1 MATDRSTN
9 NSNKNAQFTSS
20 RHLVVRRKVFHVF
33 FSFFVFLLFPEC
45 KFSFTIF
52 CFYNA
57 LANAVYNHR
66 AKSEGTKD
74 GVGIFD
80 WQMGKTS
87 QADLLI
93 VTERQDCWTETD
105 RQMERMLNS
114 VMILIIRNVF
124 QYVEILEISLI
135 NYCYY

>member
-1 MATDRSTN
+1 MFS
-9 NSNKNAQFTSS
+9 SPSLFFCSS
-20 RHLVVRRKVFHVF
+20 RNV
-33 FSFFVFLLFPEC
+33 

-93 VTERQDCWTETD
+93 VTERLDC
-105 RQMERMLNS
+105 
-114 VMILIIRNVF
+114 
-124 QYVEILEISLI
+124 
-135 NYCYY
+135 